1 MKQNAKCATKG
12 KDSVSDHDILEHYIL
27 NIVPEEQNAMSQL
40 VQPEP
45 SIVGPDDIN
54 SLLHSED
61 EHSQPRYQSNPK
73 FHVSPGMTFMSFLE
87 LWTAHSN
94 TATDI
99 GMKPSLLAYDNKGSF
114 NSKQALQL
122 FGTDT
127 LTINNKSRKIPR
139 IGNCCH
145 SGQ

>member
-1 MKQNAKCATKG
+1 
-12 KDSVSDHDILEHYIL
+12 
-27 NIVPEEQNAMSQL
+27 MSQL

-54 SLLHSED
+54 STHGED
-61 EHSQPRYQSNPK
+61 EHSQPGYQSNPT

-114 NSKQALQL
+114 NSEQALQL

-139 IGNCCH
+139 IGNFYCTE
-145 SGQ
+145 GKD

>member
-54 SLLHSED
+54 SLIHSED
-61 EHSQPRYQSNPK
+61 EHPQPGYQSNPM
-73 FHVSPGMTFMSFLE
+73 FHASPHLFHFL
-87 LWTAHSN
+87 N
-94 TATDI
+94 C
-99 GMKPSLLAYDNKGSF
+99 GLLIVTPP
-114 NSKQALQL
+114 Q
-122 FGTDT
+122 T
-127 LTINNKSRKIPR
+127 L
-139 IGNCCH
+139 G
-145 SGQ
+145 